1 MEVTGGGTIPHEMT
15 RCLAFALN
23 SSRQGG
29 GYVAMTYVSL
39 SLIIFGPLS
48 LTLTGD
54 QTQVLSRA
62 SGEFQMLDFQGI
74 PESLLE

>member
-1 MEVTGGGTIPHEMT
+1 MI

-29 GYVAMTYVSL
+29 GYVAMTYVSC
-39 SLIIFGPLS
+39 SLFIFGPLS

-62 SGEFQMLDFQGI
+62 RGEFQMLDFQGI